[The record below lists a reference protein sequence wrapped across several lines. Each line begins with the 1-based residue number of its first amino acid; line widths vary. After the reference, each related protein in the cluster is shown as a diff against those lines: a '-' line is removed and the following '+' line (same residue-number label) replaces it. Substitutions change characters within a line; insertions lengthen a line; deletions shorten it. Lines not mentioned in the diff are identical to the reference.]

1 MERAREAAGPTSL
14 MAVPKI
20 LPRAA
25 AGGASRDS
33 AYFCLNNSPE
43 SASYGLA
50 ELRSRL
56 ACLTPDAER
65 FGPTPAMLRGVT
77 MRRRFAM
84 MMLLPLMM
92 IVMKHTSRCR
102 QRFAYDNDC
111 GGGGG
116 RASLPRDA
124 AEVRGGRF
132 AETRAGQPLRRS
144 KGYVSYSSL
153 IAAATC
159 HG

>member
-1 MERAREAAGPTSL
+1 MSKNDETRAKMATDDDDDDDGDDDDDDDDVDDDDGDDDDDDGDVVRAREAAGPTSL

-56 ACLTPDAER
+56 ACFPRHVLA
-65 FGPTPAMLRGVT
+65 
-77 MRRRFAM
+77 MRRGSGPS
-84 MMLLPLMM
+84 L
-92 IVMKHTSRCR
+92 RC
-102 QRFAYDNDC
+102 C
-111 GGGGG
+111 EG
-116 RASLPRDA
+116 
-124 AEVRGGRF
+124 
-132 AETRAGQPLRRS
+132 
-144 KGYVSYSSL
+144 
-153 IAAATC
+153 
-159 HG
+159 